1 MEQSLYF
8 EYIQKYFP
16 QLVLAIVEKLNDK
29 KDNTLSYMFRQL
41 LTPTYSVDGRWQ
53 TLEGLYTRV
62 AADVVA
68 MDSPLPLKKR
78 DSLGKASGEIPKIG
92 MELFLNEKQM
102 SDIDA
107 LIAQGMDI
115 NTIVAKIFED
125 SPRVIAGIYE
135 RLEDMFLQG
144 LSSGVAVAEGT
155 ENGGDNVGTGVRVD
169 YGYIEDNQF
178 QANEVWSLTTEAVT
192 PIDDV
197 EKVVRKAREDGYRIT
212 RAYMDKTAL
221 DNFNK
226 SEQVRQQ
233 FAFNMGF
240 VGTNIPVLNGDQ
252 ANQVFQ
258 SRWGFPIEIVDR
270 AIRTEANGVQT
281 VKKPWQEGMVVFV
294 TSTNL
299 GGLVWTRLAEMN
311 HPVSGVS
318 YQTVDQYILVSKYR
332 VNRPSLREY
341 TTSQARVLPVIANP
355 YGIYTLDTETKVSE

>member
-8 EYIQKYFP
+8 EYVQKYFP

-29 KDNTLSYMFRQL
+29 KDNTLPYLFRQL
-41 LTPTYSVDGRWQ
+41 LSPTYSVDGRWQ
-53 TLEGLYTRV
+53 TLEGMYTRV

-78 DSLGKASGEIPKIG
+78 DSLGKASGEIPKLG

-144 LSSGVAVAEGT
+144 LSTGVAAAGDDEDNTGT
-155 ENGGDNVGTGVRVD
+155 AVRVD
-169 YGYIEDNQF
+169 YGYPDGNQF
-178 QANEVWSLTTEAVT
+178 KVNEKWSEATEDVT
-192 PIDDV
+192 PIDDIGA
-197 EKVVRKAREDGYRIT
+197 VVRKASEDGYSIT

-226 SEQVRQQ
+226 SAQVRQQ

-240 VGTNIPVLNGDQ
+240 VGTNIPTLNGDQ
-252 ANQVFQ
+252 ANQVFR
-258 SRWGFPIEIVDR
+258 SRWGFPVEVVDR
-270 AIRTEANGVQT
+270 AIRTEKNGVQT
-281 VKKPWQEGMVVFV
+281 VKRPWKEGTVVFV
-294 TSTNL
+294 TGTNL

-311 HPVSGVS
+311 HPVAGVS
-318 YQTVDQYILVSKYR
+318 YQTADQYILVSKYR

-355 YGIYTLDTETKVSE
+355 YGIYTLDTETKAG